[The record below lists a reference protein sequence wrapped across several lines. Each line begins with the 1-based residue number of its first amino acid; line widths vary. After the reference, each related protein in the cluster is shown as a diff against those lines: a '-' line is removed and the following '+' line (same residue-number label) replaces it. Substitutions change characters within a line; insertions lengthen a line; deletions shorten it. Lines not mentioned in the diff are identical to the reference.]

1 MKIKHCTDVDGSI
14 IQQHLFVFVDLFFLS
29 ENVTRNWLKR
39 WSGAA
44 RRSPSVSLLFIYAE
58 LWETSGVI
66 SFLTARP
73 LSFLRFNHLEAERGT
88 TSGPE

>member
-29 ENVTRNWLKR
+29 KCHKKNWQKR
-39 WSGAA
+39 WSRAA
-44 RRSPSVSLLFIYAE
+44 RRSPSAALLFIYAE
-58 LWETSGVI
+58 LWEMSGVI

-73 LSFLRFNHLEAERGT
+73 LSSLRFNHLEAESDT
-88 TSGPE
+88 TSGPD